1 MEGKFFFS
9 FNGIEGK
16 NGISIDKKKSYLFE
30 NQGRL
35 MASQL
40 EDLLPRYKHVLKA
53 HLHMTQIRIIG
64 LNKPP
69 NHAHK
74 NSIFSLTSSIWTY
87 HK

>member
-1 MEGKFFFS
+1 
-9 FNGIEGK
+9 
-16 NGISIDKKKSYLFE
+16 
-30 NQGRL
+30 

-69 NHAHK
+69 NHALK
-74 NSIFSLTSSIWTY
+74 NSIFSLTSSIWTGY
-87 HK
+87 GCCDVWTQTGVQ